1 MVRLLLPLAG
11 PALVLGAVLIILG
24 VQLGEG
30 LGPMYFA
37 GIVLVLLGV
46 AGQILPG
53 ILQRPRQERP
63 PLPIAVPVSGRWRG
77 LNSPASKV
85 PSHTHSLAQTYA
97 IDITYEPVGASPRA
111 LDGLRTPMRRPEEFP
126 SFGQPVFAPFDGVV
140 LATLGTVRD
149 HRTRLSPLGL
159 IFMMI
164 ESVVRSLGTPRH
176 LLGNHVLLQ
185 ADGVGAAEGDADG
198 GSDDTDSDDGG
209 SSDRGGTDRG
219 DAARVS
225 ADSGTVV
232 AVLAHLR
239 RGSLQ
244 VAPGDRVT
252 AGQVLAECGNS
263 GNSSDPHVHFQLMDG
278 PSILTARGLP
288 FRWQYRDEEGAEQQG
303 VPANEELFTA
313 EPPEPGHSA
322 SSR

>member
-1 MVRLLLPLAG
+1 MSRLLLPLTG
-11 PALVLGAVLIILG
+11 PALVLGAVLIILAVELDRGIGAVFIAG
-24 VQLGEG
+24 V
-30 LGPMYFA
+30 
-37 GIVLVLLGV
+37 VLVLLSM

-53 ILQRPRQERP
+53 VLQRPRQDRA
-63 PLPIAVPVSGRWRG
+63 PLLVAVPVSGRWRG
-77 LNSPASKV
+77 LNSPASKI
-85 PSHTHSLAQTYA
+85 PSHTHALAQTFA
-97 IDITYEPVGASPRA
+97 IDITHEPVGASPRA
-111 LDGLRTPMRRPEEFP
+111 LDGWRSPMRRPEEYL
-126 SFGQPVFAPFDGVV
+126 SFGRPVLAPFDGVV
-140 LATLGTVRD
+140 LATLGTARD

-159 IFMMI
+159 IYLMI

-176 LLGNHVLLQ
+176 LLGNHVLLR
-185 ADGVGAAEGDADG
+185 ADGPLETA
-198 GSDDTDSDDGG
+198 
-209 SSDRGGTDRG
+209 RGGTGGAGSSAEVPRG
-219 DAARVS
+219 EEGSALEDAA
-225 ADSGTVV
+225 DGDTVV

-263 GNSSDPHVHFQLMDG
+263 GNSSDPHVHFQLMDR

-313 EPPEPGHSA
+313 EPPEPSRSP